1 MDAKEECEVLMGHLL
16 PMVQHLLEKNHE
28 FYPVGAVMEAD
39 GSIVPTATYDGN
51 EFPDSQDVIH
61 ALIRAHK
68 DLVAKSQIKISGIA
82 YDASVVLSGKRTDA
96 IMMCLEHQSGYS
108 VTVGVP
114 YSMTFFKKIKYGNLF
129 AQQGNHDVFG

>member
-39 GSIVPTATYDGN
+39 GSITQTATYDGN
-51 EFPDSQDVIH
+51 EFPDSQDVINS
-61 ALIRAHK
+61 LIQAHK
-68 DLVAKSQIKISGIA
+68 KMVVENKIKISGIA
-82 YDASVVLSGKRTDA
+82 YNASVVLAGKKTDA
-96 IMMCLEHQSGYS
+96 ILMCFEHQSGYS

-114 YSMTFFKKIKYGNLF
+114 YSMTFFKKVKYGDLF